1 MEIAQRKKH
10 SLAQE
15 AHSKLKARRLFLILV
30 LLLAFSAFQL
40 SVFLSGCLSLRGSL
54 QNGNILLAISTGN
67 LKGMDKV
74 DVIKQ
79 FGHPVATSKSE
90 ISECWYYA
98 RPRSVW
104 LWFKSNKVDH
114 WEVE

>member
-1 MEIAQRKKH
+1 MEIMRGEKH
-10 SLAQE
+10 RLARS
-15 AHSKLKARRLFLILV
+15 SKSEARRLFLILV

-40 SVFLSGCLSLRGSL
+40 SVFLSGCSSLRGSL
-54 QNGNILLAISTGN
+54 ENGNILLAISGGK

-79 FGHPVATSKSE
+79 FGRPVAISESE

-98 RPRSVW
+98 QSRSVW
-104 LWFKSNKVDH
+104 VWFENNKVDH